1 MEYKQTNVY
10 IVLFLTVLYIC
21 IFLPQQLCININTN
35 TIFQIISGNWRIN
48 MKKHKILSSLLTAAI
63 LLQGT
68 VSYASAAPAS
78 TYTNN
83 TMLTASGSAVTGS
96 STMDNTASLQ
106 AELQAGSVLKS
117 KLRKASK
124 TEGIFDNK
132 TYTHADVFDGMNIYN
147 GIDVSYYNKTIDWE
161 EVKESGVDFAIIRAG
176 YRGYGAAGTLC
187 TDVKFVENI
196 EGALDA
202 GIQVGVYYF
211 TEAINKQEAIEE
223 AEYCLDKIKDYDV
236 TLPIVIDYEFPTD
249 SSGPIGRMYKANLSK
264 SAATN
269 NCIAFCETIKDAGY
283 EPMIY
288 ANKSDLAT
296 LINGT
301 KLSQSYKIW
310 LANYTTKTTYSNPY
324 EYWQYTSSGSV
335 DGITGKVDCNFWYT
349 DTTIDGSTPD
359 NDNNNVDVTTPPD
372 IIEEPAETETPVITE
387 PPAVTEKPDA
397 TIKPAVTPT
406 LAPKPTATPTL
417 KPTPSP
423 KPTATPT
430 PKPTPSPK
438 PTATPTP
445 KPTPSPKPT
454 ATPTPKPTPSPK
466 PTATPT
472 LKPTPSPKPTVTPT
486 LKPAPSPKPTAT
498 PTPKPIESIDLSKA
512 KIAQITDKTYT
523 GREIMPPVQI
533 SLNGSTLVEGEDYE
547 LIYSNNI
554 NTGTAIIT
562 ITGTGNYTG
571 SIVSSFIIKP
581 RKTSSFTGNPANKY
595 ITLKWNGNTGAQGYQ
610 IYRADVYNGTYQKI
624 KTVTKKTVTSFKNTK
639 LLADHEYYYKIRS
652 YAKINGKT
660 YYSSYTTLTTATMKT
675 RQAAIATS
683 NLYLLKT
690 PAAKSA
696 KLITIPKKATME
708 YLGKTYLKNNKT
720 FIHVSYVVKSKT
732 YNGYLLPKAPLK
744 FYSLGKTIA
753 ALNIRKAA
761 GTNKKILAVIPEGTP
776 VAIFKKIIVKSDTW
790 YKTSYHD
797 GKKLYNGYISADYI
811 N

>member
-1 MEYKQTNVY
+1 
-10 IVLFLTVLYIC
+10 
-21 IFLPQQLCININTN
+21 
-35 TIFQIISGNWRIN
+35 

-430 PKPTPSPK
+430 PKP
-438 PTATPTP
+438 
-445 KPTPSPKPT
+445 
-454 ATPTPKPTPSPK
+454 
-466 PTATPT
+466 
-472 LKPTPSPKPTVTPT
+472 
-486 LKPAPSPKPTAT
+486 
-498 PTPKPIESIDLSKA
+498 IESIDLSKA
-512 KIAQITDKTYT
+512 KIAKITDKTYT

-581 RKTSSFTGNPANKY
+581 RKTSSFIGNPANKY

>member
-1 MEYKQTNVY
+1 
-10 IVLFLTVLYIC
+10 
-21 IFLPQQLCININTN
+21 
-35 TIFQIISGNWRIN
+35 

-349 DTTIDGSTPD
+349 DTTIDGSNPD

-372 IIEEPAETETPVITE
+372 IIEEPDETETPVITE

-430 PKPTPSPK
+430 PKP
-438 PTATPTP
+438 
-445 KPTPSPKPT
+445 
-454 ATPTPKPTPSPK
+454 
-466 PTATPT
+466 
-472 LKPTPSPKPTVTPT
+472 
-486 LKPAPSPKPTAT
+486 
-498 PTPKPIESIDLSKA
+498 IESIDLSKA
-512 KIAQITDKTYT
+512 KIAKITDKTYT

>member
-1 MEYKQTNVY
+1 MEYKQTDVY
-10 IVLFLTVLYIC
+10 IVLFSTVLYIC

-83 TMLTASGSAVTGS
+83 TMHTASGSAVTGS
-96 STMDNTASLQ
+96 STIDNTASLQ
-106 AELQAGSVLKS
+106 AELQSGPVLKS
-117 KLRKASK
+117 KLRKASQ

-349 DTTIDGSTPD
+349 DTVIDGSTPGND
-359 NDNNNVDVTTPPD
+359 NNNDNNNVDVTTPPD
-372 IIEEPAETETPVITE
+372 ITEEPAETETPVITE
-387 PPAVTEKPDA
+387 PPAVTEKPA
-397 TIKPAVTPT
+397 ETV
-406 LAPKPTATPTL
+406 KPT
-417 KPTPSP
+417 
-423 KPTATPT
+423 
-430 PKPTPSPK
+430 
-438 PTATPTP
+438 
-445 KPTPSPKPT
+445 
-454 ATPTPKPTPSPK
+454 
-466 PTATPT
+466 
-472 LKPTPSPKPTVTPT
+472 PKPTVTPT
-486 LKPAPSPKPTAT
+486 PKPTPSPKPTAT

-512 KIAQITDKTYT
+512 KIVKITDKTYT

-533 SLNGSTLVEGEDYE
+533 SLNGNTLVEGEDYE
-547 LIYSNNI
+547 LTYSDNI
-554 NTGTAIIT
+554 NTGTATVT

-581 RKTSSFTGNPANKY
+581 KKTSSFSGTPANKY

-610 IYRADVYNGTYQKI
+610 IYRADVYNGTYKKI
-624 KTVTKKTVTSFKNTK
+624 KTVTKRTVTSFKNTK
-639 LLADHEYYYKIRS
+639 LLSDHEYYYKIRS

-660 YYSSYTTLTTATMKT
+660 YYSSYATLTTATMKT

-696 KLITIPKKATME
+696 KLVTIPKKATVE

-720 FIHVSYVVKSKT
+720 FIHVSYVVKSKN

-744 FYSLGKTIA
+744 FYSLGKTVA

-776 VAIFKKIIVKSDTW
+776 VAIFKKVIVKSDTW

>member
-430 PKPTPSPK
+430 PKP
-438 PTATPTP
+438 
-445 KPTPSPKPT
+445 
-454 ATPTPKPTPSPK
+454 
-466 PTATPT
+466 
-472 LKPTPSPKPTVTPT
+472 
-486 LKPAPSPKPTAT
+486 
-498 PTPKPIESIDLSKA
+498 IESIDLSKA
-512 KIAQITDKTYT
+512 KIAKITDKTYT

-610 IYRADVYNGTYQKI
+610 IYRADIYNGTYQKI

>member
-1 MEYKQTNVY
+1 
-10 IVLFLTVLYIC
+10 
-21 IFLPQQLCININTN
+21 
-35 TIFQIISGNWRIN
+35 

-430 PKPTPSPK
+430 PKP
-438 PTATPTP
+438 
-445 KPTPSPKPT
+445 
-454 ATPTPKPTPSPK
+454 
-466 PTATPT
+466 
-472 LKPTPSPKPTVTPT
+472 
-486 LKPAPSPKPTAT
+486 
-498 PTPKPIESIDLSKA
+498 IESIDLSKA
-512 KIAQITDKTYT
+512 KIAKITDKTYT

>member
-1 MEYKQTNVY
+1 MN
-10 IVLFLTVLYIC
+10 
-21 IFLPQQLCININTN
+21 
-35 TIFQIISGNWRIN
+35 R
-48 MKKHKILSSLLTAAI
+48 HKILCRLSAALL
-63 LLQGT
+63 LLHST

-430 PKPTPSPK
+430 PKP
-438 PTATPTP
+438 
-445 KPTPSPKPT
+445 
-454 ATPTPKPTPSPK
+454 
-466 PTATPT
+466 
-472 LKPTPSPKPTVTPT
+472 
-486 LKPAPSPKPTAT
+486 
-498 PTPKPIESIDLSKA
+498 IESIDLSKA
-512 KIAQITDKTYT
+512 KIAKITDKTYT

>member
-445 KPTPSPKPT
+445 KP
-454 ATPTPKPTPSPK
+454 
-466 PTATPT
+466 
-472 LKPTPSPKPTVTPT
+472 
-486 LKPAPSPKPTAT
+486 
-498 PTPKPIESIDLSKA
+498 IESIDLSKA
-512 KIAQITDKTYT
+512 KIAKITDKTYT

>member
-1 MEYKQTNVY
+1 
-10 IVLFLTVLYIC
+10 
-21 IFLPQQLCININTN
+21 
-35 TIFQIISGNWRIN
+35 

-264 SAATN
+264 SVATN

-406 LAPKPTATPTL
+406 LAPKPTATPTQ
-417 KPTPSP
+417 
-423 KPTATPT
+423 
-430 PKPTPSPK
+430 
-438 PTATPTP
+438 
-445 KPTPSPKPT
+445 
-454 ATPTPKPTPSPK
+454 KPTPSPK

-512 KIAQITDKTYT
+512 KIAKITDKTYT

-696 KLITIPKKATME
+696 KLVTIPKKATME

>member
-372 IIEEPAETETPVITE
+372 IIEEPDATKTPVITE
-387 PPAVTEKPDA
+387 TPVATEEPDA

-430 PKPTPSPK
+430 PKP
-438 PTATPTP
+438 
-445 KPTPSPKPT
+445 
-454 ATPTPKPTPSPK
+454 
-466 PTATPT
+466 
-472 LKPTPSPKPTVTPT
+472 
-486 LKPAPSPKPTAT
+486 
-498 PTPKPIESIDLSKA
+498 IESIDLSKA
-512 KIAQITDKTYT
+512 KIAKITDKTYT